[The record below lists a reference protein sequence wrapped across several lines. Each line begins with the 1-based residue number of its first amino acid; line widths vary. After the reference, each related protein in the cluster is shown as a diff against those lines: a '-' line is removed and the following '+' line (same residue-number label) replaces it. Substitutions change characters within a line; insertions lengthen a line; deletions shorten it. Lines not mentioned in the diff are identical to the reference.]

1 MELPV
6 FIILLLLLVGAIYF
20 GAKYLEKKE
29 IKEIKKEVKREIQS
43 GKAKEKEVVVY
54 QDGGEQA
61 PYATSPIMDVD
72 DYEYS
77 MVFQNEGD
85 RSITK
90 AQRDRLMS
98 QYPMDWS
105 TQPPSSAQFQKGLEA
120 FENEQKEKMGKP
132 EFTVDYY
139 KEVDGSNMIPPD
151 KLELEHKEREI
162 LATYKPKDP
171 ESLKT
176 YDAADAKEIIKKIYD
191 SKGEV
196 AQYMEERPGVFVIL
210 DTYKKN
216 REIEWED
223 DVNKP
228 EQAPATKDANQK
240 AGENTIVVPPAAY
253 DYSSGLDPFFTPG
266 AKTRD
271 GKWDYTS
278 WTPGLERMF
287 APNEPRTNWY

>member
-6 FIILLLLLVGAIYF
+6 FIILLLLIVGGIYF
-20 GAKYLEKKE
+20 GTKYFEKKE
-29 IKEIKKEVKREIQS
+29 IRKEIKKEITPTLKPS
-43 GKAKEKEVVVY
+43 GNEVVVY
-54 QDGGEQA
+54 QEGENA

-85 RSITK
+85 RAITK

-98 QYPMDWS
+98 QYPMDWT

-120 FENEQKEKMGKP
+120 FENQQKEKLGKP

-139 KEVDGSNMIPPD
+139 KEVDGSNMVPPD
-151 KLELEHKEREI
+151 KLELEQKEREI

-171 ESLKT
+171 QSLNT
-176 YDAADAKEIIKKIYD
+176 YDAADAKEIIKRIYD

-210 DTYKKN
+210 DKYKKN
-216 REIEWED
+216 REVQWED
-223 DVNKP
+223 DVNQP
-228 EQAPATKDANQK
+228 QQAPVTKDANQK

-253 DYSSGLDPFFTPG
+253 EYSSGLDPFFTPSS
-266 AKTRD
+266 KVRD

-278 WTPGLERMF
+278 WTPGLERAF
-287 APNEPRTNWY
+287 APTEPRTNWY

>member
-6 FIILLLLLVGAIYF
+6 FIILLLLIVGGVYF
-20 GAKYLEKKE
+20 GTKYFEKKE
-29 IKEIKKEVKREIQS
+29 IQKEIRKEITPTLKPS
-43 GKAKEKEVVVY
+43 GNEVVVY
-54 QDGGEQA
+54 QDGGEAA

-85 RSITK
+85 RAITK

-120 FENEQKEKMGKP
+120 FENEQKEKLGKP

-139 KEVDGSNMIPPD
+139 KEIDGSNMIPPD
-151 KLELEHKEREI
+151 KLELEQKEREI

-171 ESLKT
+171 QSLNT
-176 YDAADAKEIIKKIYD
+176 YDAKDAKEIIKRIYD

-216 REIEWED
+216 REVQWED
-223 DVNKP
+223 DVN
-228 EQAPATKDANQK
+228 EIQPAQVTKDANPK

-253 DYSSGLDPFFTPG
+253 EYSNGLDPFFTPG

-278 WTPGLERMF
+278 WTPGLERAF
-287 APNEPRTNWY
+287 APNEPRTNWF

>member
-6 FIILLLLLVGAIYF
+6 FIILLILIVGGVYF
-20 GAKYLEKKE
+20 GSTYLKRPRYDVKE
-29 IKEIKKEVKREIQS
+29 EDIIRIKETPKKN
-43 GKAKEKEVVVY
+43 EVVVY
-54 QDGGEQA
+54 QDGGESA
-61 PYATSPIMDVD
+61 PYATTPIMNVD

-85 RSITK
+85 RAITK

-98 QYPMDWS
+98 QYPLDWS
-105 TQPPSSAQFQKGLEA
+105 TQPPSSAQFQKGVEA
-120 FENEQKEKMGKP
+120 FENEQKDKLKKP
-132 EFTVDYY
+132 EFTTDFY
-139 KEVDGSNMIPPD
+139 KQVDGTNMIPPD
-151 KLELEHKEREI
+151 NWELEAKEREI

-176 YDAADAKEIIKKIYD
+176 YDADDAKEIIKKIYD

-216 REIEWED
+216 REVVWED

-228 EQAPATKDANQK
+228 EQAAATVDANQK

-253 DYSSGLDPFFTPG
+253 EYSNGLDPFFTPST
-266 AKTRD
+266 KTRD

-278 WTPGLERMF
+278 WTPGLERAF
-287 APNEPRTNWY
+287 APTEARLNWY

>member
-6 FIILLLLLVGAIYF
+6 FIILLLLIVGGVYF
-20 GAKYLEKKE
+20 GSIYLEKKE
-29 IKEIKKEVKREIQS
+29 IKEIKKEVKKEIQS
-43 GKAKEKEVVVY
+43 GKTNEVVVY
-54 QDGGEQA
+54 QDGGETA
-61 PYATSPIMDVD
+61 PYATTPIMNVD

-85 RSITK
+85 RGITK
-90 AQRDRLMS
+90 AQRNRLMS

-105 TQPPSSAQFQKGLEA
+105 TQPPSSAQFQKGVEA
-120 FENEQKEKMGKP
+120 FQNEIKDKLNKP
-132 EFTVDYY
+132 EFTADLY
-139 KEVDGSNMIPPD
+139 KHIDGSDMIPPD
-151 KLELEHKEREI
+151 KLELEAKEREI

-171 ESLKT
+171 QSLNT
-176 YDAADAKEIIKKIYD
+176 YDAADAKEIIKRIYD
-191 SKGEV
+191 AKGEV

-210 DTYKKN
+210 DKYKKN

-223 DVNKP
+223 DVKVP
-228 EQAPATKDANQK
+228 EQAQVTKEANPK
-240 AGENTIVVPPAAY
+240 AGEDTIVVPPAAY
-253 DYSSGLDPFFTPG
+253 EYSNGLDPFFTPS

-287 APNEPRTNWY
+287 APNEPRTNWF

>member
-6 FIILLLLLVGAIYF
+6 FIILLIVIVGGVYF
-20 GAKYLEKKE
+20 GATYLKTPRYTVKE
-29 IKEIKKEVKREIQS
+29 EEIIRIKDVSKN
-43 GKAKEKEVVVY
+43 EVVVY
-54 QDGGEQA
+54 QDGGETA
-61 PYATSPIMDVD
+61 PYATTPIMNVD

-85 RSITK
+85 RAITK

-98 QYPMDWS
+98 QYPLDWS
-105 TQPPSSAQFQKGLEA
+105 TQPPSSAQFQKGVEA
-120 FENEQKEKMGKP
+120 FENEQTEKLRKP
-132 EFTVDYY
+132 EFTTDLY
-139 KEVDGSNMIPPD
+139 KEVDGSNMVPPD
-151 KLELEHKEREI
+151 NWQLEAKEREI

-176 YDAADAKEIIKKIYD
+176 YDADDAKEIIKKIYD
-191 SKGEV
+191 AKGEV

-216 REIEWED
+216 REVEWED

-228 EQAPATKDANQK
+228 EQAAATVDANQRV
-240 AGENTIVVPPAAY
+240 GENTIVVPPAAY
-253 DYSSGLDPFFTPG
+253 EYSSGLDPFFTPG

-271 GKWDYTS
+271 GRWDYTS
-278 WTPGLERMF
+278 WTPGLERAF
-287 APNEPRTNWY
+287 APTEARLNWY